1 MRVLKRVFSG
11 TMGDLFKEVTSGL
24 RFEGWLEINS
34 SKECSRPGAEHSVL
48 HFYEGDADRLAQA
61 LYPSLI
67 SAVRFS
73 NVRGLF
79 HICRTRNTVSVLK
92 DMSRLYRK

>member
-1 MRVLKRVFSG
+1 MFSR
-11 TMGDLFKEVTSGL
+11 TIEDLFKEVTSGL

-48 HFYEGDADRLAQA
+48 HFYEGDADRLVQA

-67 SAVRFS
+67 SSARFS
-73 NVRGLF
+73 NVHGLF
-79 HICRTRNTVSVLK
+79 HIGRTRNVVSVLK
-92 DMSRLYRK
+92 DMSRLHRK